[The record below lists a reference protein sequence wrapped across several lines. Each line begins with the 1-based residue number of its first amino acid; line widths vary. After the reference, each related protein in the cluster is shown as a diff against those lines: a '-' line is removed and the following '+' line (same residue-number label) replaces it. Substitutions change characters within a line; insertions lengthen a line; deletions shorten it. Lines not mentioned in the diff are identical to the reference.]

1 MIISL
6 IAAASTNNVIGK
18 ENRLVWSLPNDMKFF
33 KNTTWGMPV
42 VMGRKTF
49 EALTGGPLPGRYNFV
64 VTRNK
69 DWDPHNPKVRAAPS
83 LGQAIMLAQGT
94 DCKECFVIGGGE
106 IYAEAMPLGDRIYL
120 TRVHAVVDGD
130 AFFPVIDEK
139 TWEMV
144 SHLDF
149 PADEKHAYAYSF
161 QVWEPV
167 GRAKDQHSQERL
179 LERTVRNILTSP
191 QTIVWRKPNK

>member
-18 ENRLVWSLPNDMKFF
+18 ENKLVWHLPNDMKFF

-42 VMGRKTF
+42 IMGRKTY
-49 EALTGGPLPGRYNFV
+49 ETLAGEPLPGRYNFV

-69 DWDPHNPKVRAAPS
+69 DWDPHNAKVKVAVG
-83 LGQAIMLAQGT
+83 LGQAFDLARAT

-106 IYAEAMPLGDRIYL
+106 IYTAAMPLADKIYL

-130 AFFPVIDEK
+130 AYFPVIDEQR
-139 TWEMV
+139 WEMV

-149 PADEKHAYAYSF
+149 QADEKHAYAYSF
-161 QVWEPV
+161 QVWEPI
-167 GRAKDQHSQERL
+167 GRVKDRQSEERA
-179 LERTVRNILTSP
+179 LERAVKNILTSK
-191 QTIVWRKPNK
+191 QTIVWRKPNQ

>member
-18 ENRLVWSLPNDMKFF
+18 ENKLVWNLPNDMKFF

-42 VMGRKTF
+42 LMGRRTF
-49 EALTGGPLPGRYNFV
+49 EALAGQPLPGRFNFV
-64 VTRNK
+64 ITRNK
-69 DWDPHNPKVRAAPS
+69 GWDPHSPKVRVAPG
-83 LGQAIMLAQGT
+83 LGQAIDLARGT

-106 IYAEAMPLGDRIYL
+106 IYKEAMPLADKIYL
-120 TRVHAVVDGD
+120 TRVHTVVEGD

-139 TWEMV
+139 VWEMT

-167 GRAKDQHSQERL
+167 RRHK
-179 LERTVRNILTSP
+179 
-191 QTIVWRKPNK
+191 

>member
-6 IAAASTNNVIGK
+6 IVAASTNNVIGK
-18 ENRLVWSLPNDMKFF
+18 ENKLVWNLPNDMKFF

-49 EALTGGPLPGRYNFV
+49 EALAGEPLPGRFNFV
-64 VTRNK
+64 ITRNK
-69 DWDPHNPKVRAAPS
+69 EWVPRSQKVQVAPG
-83 LGQAIMLAQGT
+83 LGEAIDLARET

-106 IYAEAMPLGDRIYL
+106 IYKEAMPLADKIYL
-120 TRVHAVVDGD
+120 TRVDAVLDGD
-130 AFFPVIDEK
+130 AYFPVIDEK
-139 TWEMV
+139 VWEMT

-161 QVWEPV
+161 QIWE
-167 GRAKDQHSQERL
+167 R
-179 LERTVRNILTSP
+179 VRH
-191 QTIVWRKPNK
+191 K